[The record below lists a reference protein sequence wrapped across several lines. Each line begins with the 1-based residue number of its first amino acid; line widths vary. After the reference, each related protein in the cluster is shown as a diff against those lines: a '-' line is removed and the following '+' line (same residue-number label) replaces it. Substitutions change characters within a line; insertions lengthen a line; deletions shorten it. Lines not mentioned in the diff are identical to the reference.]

1 MGIRSRFRL
10 WRRPNGQTGRR
21 ADGPTGRLEDR
32 DPLARL
38 PVYPAMF
45 STIAFAKPLQ
55 LTSVAPGIMR
65 SKS

>member
-10 WRRPNGQTGRR
+10 WRPPNGQAGRR
-21 ADGPTGRLEDR
+21 ASGQAGCACPSTRM
-32 DPLARL
+32 
-38 PVYPAMF
+38 PVYPMF
-45 STIAFAKPLQ
+45 STIALANPLQ